1 MAISYIEGNN
11 YANPALAFATSN
23 GYINFILS
31 MSDDL
36 SRSTNRVETYKLK
49 GKARIVQM
57 KGLMVE
63 VHTTEEES
71 GGNETK

>member
-49 GKARIVQM
+49 GKARIV
-57 KGLMVE
+57 
-63 VHTTEEES
+63 
-71 GGNETK
+71 